1 MFRHLL
7 QYFEEVDRAEEI
19 APRVFGDQLDLLLA
33 VGGSGSGSGSGSGR
47 SGGGESRGGPGLDWA
62 QHRIL
67 LWVRPGLGAMEVAI
81 PEEAA
86 GSISDETSVV

>member
-33 VGGSGSGSGSGSGR
+33 IGGGGSGSGSGS
-47 SGGGESRGGPGLDWA
+47 SGGAGSRRGSGLDWSE
-62 QHRIL
+62 HRVL
-67 LWVRPGLGAMEVAI
+67 LWDRAGLGAMEVAV

-86 GSISDETSVV
+86 ARLISEGQASVD